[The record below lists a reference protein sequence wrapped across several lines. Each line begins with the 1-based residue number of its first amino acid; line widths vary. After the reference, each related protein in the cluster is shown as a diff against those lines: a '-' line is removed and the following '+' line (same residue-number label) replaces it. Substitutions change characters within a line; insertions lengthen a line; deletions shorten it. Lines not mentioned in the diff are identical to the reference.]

1 MPKSSKTFDPGTVE
15 TNRARQQGLGMG
27 ARELDRQ
34 QDPQVY
40 DDAIDDEV
48 ERLSPEDDGPPTTAQ
63 HGENHTRRPIRTEAL
78 RGQGP
83 KTRAANKERVKG
95 SRLFNPR

>member
-1 MPKSSKTFDPGTVE
+1 MIREPRFD
-15 TNRARQQGLGMG
+15 
-27 ARELDRQ
+27 RED
-34 QDPQVY
+34 DPD
-40 DDAIDDEV
+40 DDAAM
-48 ERLSPEDDGPPTTAQ
+48 GAQ
-63 HGENHTRRPIRTEAL
+63 HGENHTRRPVKTEAD